1 MALLLRIVVPAIV
14 FLIAL
19 PVRAELTCEQI
30 VSSAQAAI
38 AMRDQGA
45 SLGRV
50 MAETDKPEMRERF
63 APDELA
69 MIRQAI
75 RLTFTGE
82 VSIYEVAD
90 TCAESRGK
98 KR

>member
-1 MALLLRIVVPAIV
+1 MPLRIALLTIIVLTTLPA
-14 FLIAL
+14 
-19 PVRAELTCEQI
+19 RAELSCEQI

-45 SLGRV
+45 SLSRV

-63 APDELA
+63 APNELA